1 MINSE
6 ENPLT
11 MVILVG
17 VLSFV
22 TSMVLIVLMYVAC
35 GRKYRLNWY
44 EKNLLESVEK
54 GNEAAKNKRYVL
66 RVNYLK

>member
-1 MINSE
+1 MVKQIEMINSE

-11 MVILVG
+11 VVIMVG

-22 TSMVLIVLMYVAC
+22 TSMALIVFMYVAC

-54 GNEAAKNKRYVL
+54 GTKDTKIKR
-66 RVNYLK
+66 